1 MTAYVVKANNR
12 YKAVPQRDAVNE
24 VLNAELKPDG
34 SFDYD
39 DMIKNHPNEFFV
51 VLSITYYQLTKNSF
65 HIAPPEICVK
75 ASAKYEE
82 MFKQQEKPI
91 LLAIKN
97 ALESGENNI
106 LYLYKV
112 RSFFMTRGMFS
123 DLPDNLKEKA
133 IIAAKVAHGEDF
145 DTTPL
150 ENNEVHLDT
159 ILGKEKYNIM
169 HFHITTFNFQ

>member
-91 LLAIKN
+91 
-97 ALESGENNI
+97 
-106 LYLYKV
+106 
-112 RSFFMTRGMFS
+112 
-123 DLPDNLKEKA
+123 
-133 IIAAKVAHGEDF
+133 
-145 DTTPL
+145 
-150 ENNEVHLDT
+150 
-159 ILGKEKYNIM
+159 
-169 HFHITTFNFQ
+169 